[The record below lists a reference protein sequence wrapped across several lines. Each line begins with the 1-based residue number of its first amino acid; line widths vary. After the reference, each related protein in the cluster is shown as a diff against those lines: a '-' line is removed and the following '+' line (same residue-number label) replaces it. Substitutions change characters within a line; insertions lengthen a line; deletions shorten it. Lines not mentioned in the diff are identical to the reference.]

1 MDSNNTV
8 SEAKIVKE
16 SKRRI
21 RADFERTPLKER
33 LKAKFLNY
41 YFLQNVVFKLF
52 RFVFLLGIAY
62 VVLYPFFT
70 QIASSFMSPEDFLD
84 VTVQI
89 IPKNFTFDTYKAIWT
104 DLAYLNAF
112 KNTFIL
118 SIVCAILQTLSC
130 CLIAYGLAKYKFK
143 GNKLLF
149 LLVVLTMVI
158 PHKTVQFSLEMAFRY
173 FDVLGIIKFL
183 SGGASI
189 GVEAIDGV
197 LANISIFDAESSSEL
212 IRQIAREGSI
222 NLKNTFWPMIILSIT
237 GLAFKNGLYIFML
250 RQFFRGIPDSLE
262 ESAYIDGSGDFR
274 TFFQIILP
282 MSVPMLITVFLF
294 SFCWQWTDQF
304 YIGLFFD
311 QDITPMLSKLYLDV
325 PNDIVSLN
333 YEYEGQALYVPAIRN
348 TCGIMVILPLVVLY
362 VFLQRYLVEGIER
375 SGLTAE

>member
-8 SEAKIVKE
+8 SEAKILKE

-21 RADFERTPLKER
+21 KADFERTPLKER

-84 VTVQI
+84 VTVQL

-104 DLAYLNAF
+104 DLAFAEAF

-143 GNKLLF
+143 GNNLLF

-173 FDVLGIIKFL
+173 FDMLGIVKFL
-183 SGGASI
+183 SGNATI

-197 LANISIFDAESSSEL
+197 LANISIFDPESSSEL
-212 IRQIAREGSI
+212 IRQIAKEGSI
-222 NLKNTFWPMIILSIT
+222 NLKNTFWPMIILSVT

-311 QDITPMLSKLYLDV
+311 QDITPMLSKLYLDI
-325 PNDIVSLN
+325 PNDIVSLT

-348 TCGIMVILPLVVLY
+348 TCGIMVILPLVILY
-362 VFLQRYLVEGIER
+362 AFLQRYLVEGIER

>member
-104 DLAYLNAF
+104 DLAYLNAI

>member
-8 SEAKIVKE
+8 SQTKILKE

-21 RADFERTPLKER
+21 KADFERTPLKER

-70 QIASSFMSPEDFLD
+70 KIAGSFMSPDDFLD

-89 IPKNFTFDTYKAIWT
+89 IPKDFTFDTYKAIWT
-104 DLAYLNAF
+104 DLAYIDAF
-112 KNTFIL
+112 KNTFLL
-118 SIVCAILQTLSC
+118 SIVCAVLQTLSC

-158 PHKTVQFSLEMAFRY
+158 PHRTVQFSLEMAFRY
-173 FDVLGIIKFL
+173 FDMFGILGLL
-183 SGGASI
+183 SGKASVGI
-189 GVEAIDGV
+189 EGIDAV
-197 LANISIFDAESSSEL
+197 LANISVFNSESSSEI
-212 IRQIAREGSI
+212 IRQIARDGAL
-222 NLKNTFWPMIILSIT
+222 NLKDTFWPMIILSIT

-304 YIGLFFD
+304 YVGLFFD
-311 QDITPMLSKLYLDV
+311 QDTTPMLSKLYLDI
-325 PNDIVSLN
+325 PNSIESLE

-362 VFLQRYLVEGIER
+362 TFLQRYLVEGIER

>member
-1 MDSNNTV
+1 MDSNKTV
-8 SEAKIVKE
+8 SETKILKE
-16 SKRRI
+16 SKRKI
-21 RADFERTPLKER
+21 KADFERTPLKER

-70 QIASSFMSPEDFLD
+70 QIAGSFMAPEDFLD

-89 IPKNFTFDTYKAIWT
+89 IPKHFTLDTYKAIWT

-118 SIVCAILQTLSC
+118 SIVCAVLQTLSC

-173 FDVLGIIKFL
+173 FDVFGIFKLL

-189 GVEAIDGV
+189 GVESIDQV
-197 LANISIFDAESSSEL
+197 LANISVFNSESSNEV

-304 YIGLFFD
+304 YVGLFFD
-311 QDITPMLSKLYLDV
+311 QDTTPMLSKLYQDI

-348 TCGIMVILPLVVLY
+348 TCGIMVIFPLVILY
-362 VFLQRYLVEGIER
+362 AFLQRYLVEGIER